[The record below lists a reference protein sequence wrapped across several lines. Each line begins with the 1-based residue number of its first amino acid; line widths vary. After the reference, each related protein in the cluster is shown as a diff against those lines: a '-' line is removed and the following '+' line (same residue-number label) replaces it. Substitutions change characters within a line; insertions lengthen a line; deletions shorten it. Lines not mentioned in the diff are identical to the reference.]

1 MSAFAPAP
9 LARSTPSLDRESLI
23 DLGVTVFFLLFFLP
37 IGLFGPL
44 IGLPPLLLALVAGMI
59 TFVGLD
65 ALEVRCRVCR
75 LLMIV
80 LCVCTLIVIAVV
92 HFLAGTTLAPFV
104 ACVGALA
111 IVLRARTLAAPR

>member
-1 MSAFAPAP
+1 
-9 LARSTPSLDRESLI
+9 
-23 DLGVTVFFLLFFLP
+23 
-37 IGLFGPL
+37 
-44 IGLPPLLLALVAGMI
+44 
-59 TFVGLD
+59 
-65 ALEVRCRVCR
+65 VCR

>member
-75 LLMIV
+75 LL
-80 LCVCTLIVIAVV
+80 
-92 HFLAGTTLAPFV
+92 AGTTLAPFV